1 MRVFG
6 AMKAAGGA
14 RQERA
19 RDSARP
25 FRRPPARPL
34 RRPPARRSRRTA
46 LLAVAALTGGL
57 LLSAQQPAAAGVN
70 LVKNPGFETA
80 GPGGPGAMPYCWE
93 QSGWGDNDFTFATV
107 ADAHSGTKAVKVE
120 LTRRA
125 EGDRKALITESA
137 ECAPGVVPERQYDLS
152 LWYKSTTPDAA
163 ITLFRHDTTAGW
175 QYWTDLKTLDLSA
188 GYQRA
193 EVRTPV
199 VPPGTDR
206 ITWGVSVYGTGSVT
220 TDDYAMEEVAPP
232 PVEPECTG
240 TAQECVDGRWE
251 VLPTENPVRSM
262 HSVVLNNGKV
272 LLIAG
277 SGNNT
282 DMFEAG
288 TFTSAVYDPEDGSY
302 RTIPTPDDMFC
313 AGHVQLSDGR
323 VLVMSGNKGYP
334 SADGTVGYQGYK
346 DSYVFDPVTETYS
359 KTNDMNDGH
368 WYPSATIMGNG
379 DVLSFGGLREDS
391 SGSVTAERW
400 SAAEDKWL
408 PLWQVNQTWSYWG
421 LYPSMILMQD
431 GRLFYSGSHVF
442 GNGTPGTGSSIY
454 DYDANTVTDVP
465 GLQNKDERDQ
475 SASVLLPPA
484 QDQRVLTI
492 GGGNIDSNPEANR
505 LTDLIDL
512 KQPSPQYTPGPPLP
526 QGTVDLGNGPQ
537 PQTGAQGKMYGSAV
551 LLPDGK
557 VLETGGALH
566 NRANPV
572 YESSIFDPQTDTFDP
587 VAVDPEARGYHSS
600 AFLLP
605 DGRVMTTGDNP
616 GNGTWNH
623 QVSLYTPPYLL
634 KGPRPQIT
642 SLIDDQWLYGD
653 TQRITVDRP
662 ITKAELIR
670 PAAVTH
676 SSDPNQRFVDL
687 PLTVDGNNVDLNVT
701 SNPNLAP
708 PGWYM
713 LFAVDANG
721 IPSVAKWVHLGGPA
735 ALAKGSAESAQGAS
749 AHVHDFA
756 GDPAGKVKKPQ
767 KKRTSAPVS
776 PQIAGCDRHYGSANV
791 CVPTVFPESVQ
802 PTTKARCDWLAE
814 NAYGRLKV
822 NGKDDPL
829 RLDPDRDGTACGR
842 GDVRARS

>member
-1 MRVFG
+1 M
-6 AMKAAGGA
+6 
-14 RQERA
+14 
-19 RDSARP
+19 
-25 FRRPPARPL
+25 RRP
-34 RRPPARRSRRTA
+34 RRTRTRVSRRTA
-46 LLAVAALTGGL
+46 LLAVTALTGGL
-57 LLSAQQPAAAGVN
+57 LLGARTPAVAGVN
-70 LVKNPGFETA
+70 LIKNAGFETA
-80 GPGGPGAMPYCWE
+80 GTGADGMPYCWE
-93 QSGWGDNDFTFATV
+93 RSGWGDNDFTFDVV
-107 ADAHSGTKAVKVE
+107 ADAHSGTKALKVE
-120 LTRRA
+120 LTRRVD
-125 EGDRKALITESA
+125 GDRKALVTESA
-137 ECAPGVVPERQYDLS
+137 ACAPGVSTGLQYDLS
-152 LWYKSTTPDAA
+152 LWYKSTTPDASV
-163 ITLFRHDTTAGW
+163 TLFRHDTTTGW
-175 QYWTDLKTLDLSA
+175 QYWTDLKSLDLSA
-188 GYQRA
+188 GYQKA
-193 EVRTPV
+193 EVRTPA

-206 ITWGVSVYGTGSVT
+206 ISWGVSVYGTGSVT
-220 TDDYAMEEVAPP
+220 TDDYVMEEVAPP
-232 PVEPECTG
+232 PVDPVCTG
-240 TAQECVDGRWE
+240 TAQECADGRWD
-251 VLPTENPVRSM
+251 VLPTDNPVRSM

-277 SGNNT
+277 SGNDT

-288 TFTSAVYDPEDGSY
+288 TFTSAVYDPANGSY

-313 AGHVQLSDGR
+313 SGHVQLSDGR

-346 DSYVFDPVTETYS
+346 DSYVFDPATETYS
-359 KTNDMNDGH
+359 RTNDMNDGH

-379 DVLSFGGLREDS
+379 DVMSFGGLREDS

-400 SAAEDKWL
+400 SATENRWL

-492 GGGNIDSNPEANR
+492 GGGNIDSNPAANR

-512 KQPSPQYTPGPPLP
+512 KQPNPSYVHGPLLP
-526 QGTVDLGNGPQ
+526 QGTVDLGAGPQ

-572 YESSIFDPQTDTFDP
+572 YESSIFDPATDTFDP
-587 VAVDPEARGYHSS
+587 VAPDPEARGYHSS

-623 QVSLYTPPYLL
+623 HVSLYTPPYLF
-634 KGPRPQIT
+634 KGPRPRIT
-642 SLIDDQWLYGD
+642 SLIDNQWLYGD

-662 ITKAELIR
+662 IAKAELIR
-670 PAAVTH
+670 PASVTH

-687 PLTVDGNNVDLNVT
+687 PLSVDGDNIDLNVT

-721 IPSVAKWVHLGGPA
+721 VPSIAEWVHLGGPP
-735 ALAKGSAESAQGAS
+735 ALAAEAMDS
-749 AHVHDFA
+749 AHIHDFA
-756 GDPAGKVKKPQ
+756 GDLARPAKTPG
-767 KKRTSAPVS
+767 KKRASTPVS

-791 CVPTVFPESVQ
+791 CVPTVFPATL
-802 PTTKARCDWLAE
+802 PTTKARCAWLATHE
-814 NAYGRLKV
+814 YGRLKV

-829 RLDPDRDGTACGR
+829 RLDPNGDGVACGR
-842 GDVRARS
+842 GDVRKR

>member
-1 MRVFG
+1 ML
-6 AMKAAGGA
+6 
-14 RQERA
+14 
-19 RDSARP
+19 S
-25 FRRPPARPL
+25 
-34 RRPPARRSRRTA
+34 
-46 LLAVAALTGGL
+46 VAALTCGL
-57 LLSAQQPAAAGVN
+57 LLGAQHPAAAGVN
-70 LVKNPGFETA
+70 LIKNPGFETA
-80 GPGGPGAMPYCWE
+80 APDGDGMPYCWE
-93 QSGWGDNDFTFATV
+93 RSGWGDNDFTFATV
-107 ADAHSGTKAVKVE
+107 SDARTGTKALRVE

-137 ECAPGVVPERQYDLS
+137 ACAPTVAEGYQYDLS

-175 QYWTDLKTLDLSA
+175 QYWTDLKSLDLSA
-188 GYQRA
+188 GYRQA
-193 EVRTPV
+193 SVRTPA

-206 ITWGVSVYGTGSVT
+206 ISWGVSVYGTGGVT
-220 TDDYAMEEVAPP
+220 TDDYAMEKVAPP
-232 PVEPECTG
+232 PVAPECTG
-240 TAQECVDGRWE
+240 TTQECADGKWE
-251 VLPTENPVRSM
+251 VLPTRNPVRSM

-277 SGNNT
+277 SGNDT

-288 TFTSAVYDPEDGSY
+288 TFTSAVYDPRDGSY

-313 AGHVQLSDGR
+313 SGHVQLSDGR

-346 DSYVFDPVTETYS
+346 DSYLFDPATETYS
-359 KTNDMNDGH
+359 RTNDMNDGH

-379 DVLSFGGLREDS
+379 DVMSFGGLREDS

-400 SAAEDKWL
+400 SAEQDKWL
-408 PLWQVNQTWSYWG
+408 PATQVNQTWSYWG

-465 GLQNKDERDQ
+465 GLRDKDERDQ

-484 QDQRVLTI
+484 QEQRVLTI
-492 GGGNIDSNPEANR
+492 GGGNIDANPEANR

-512 KQPSPQYTPGPPLP
+512 KEPDPRYVAGPPLP
-526 QGTVDLGNGPQ
+526 QGTVDLGAGPR
-537 PQTGAQGKMYGSAV
+537 PQTGDQGKMYGSAV

-572 YESSIFDPQTDTFDP
+572 YETSIFDPVTETFDP
-587 VAVDPEARGYHSS
+587 VAADPEARGYHSS

-616 GNGTWNH
+616 GNGSWNH
-623 QVSLYTPPYLL
+623 NVSLYTPPYLL
-634 KGPRPQIT
+634 KGARPEIT
-642 SLIDDQWLYGD
+642 SLAEDHWLYGD
-653 TQRITVDRP
+653 TQRVTVDRP
-662 ITKAELIR
+662 IAKAELIR

-676 SSDPNQRFVDL
+676 SSDPNQRYVDL
-687 PLTVDGNNVDLNVT
+687 PLSVDGDDGLTIDLNVT
-701 SNPNLAP
+701 GNPNLAP

-721 IPSVAKWVHLGGPA
+721 VPSVAEWVHLGGPP
-735 ALAKGSAESAQGAS
+735 ALADRAMAS

-756 GDPAGKVKKPQ
+756 GDLEQPAKKPAG
-767 KKRTSAPVS
+767 KRTSAPVT
-776 PQIAGCDRHYGSANV
+776 PQVAGCDRHYGTAGV
-791 CVPTVFPESVQ
+791 CVPTAFPDTVRGDT
-802 PTTKARCDWLAE
+802 PAATTKARCAWLA
-814 NAYGRLKV
+814 AHDYGRLKV

-829 RLDPDRDGTACGR
+829 RLDPDGDGVACGT
-842 GDVRARS
+842 GDAGRR